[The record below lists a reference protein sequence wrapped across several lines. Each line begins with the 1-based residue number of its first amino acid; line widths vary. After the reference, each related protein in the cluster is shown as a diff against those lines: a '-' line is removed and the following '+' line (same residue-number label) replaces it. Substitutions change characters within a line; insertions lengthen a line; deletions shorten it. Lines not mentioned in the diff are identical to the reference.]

1 MPNDDRFTDTISRNT
16 SVQSAIERFDQRK
29 PMIMQ
34 SRPPR
39 STKTSPEATTTTV
52 IKYDSDPRRLPL
64 HPVPLPRKTSSP
76 PGTDA
81 TYAVP
86 EKLPNRAERAK
97 SIPPNSD
104 AIRPARDDHLFHP
117 MRALSQPAFRPNHFG
132 AAITGVY
139 QQTLNASI
147 HGSEDDGY
155 GDELDMS
162 PPRKGSDASED
173 ETEQI
178 SPASQLPTIP
188 AYTGQKLDPEEIF
201 TKHERI
207 GRGSF
212 GEVYKGID
220 RRTSQV
226 VAIKIIDLEQA
237 EDEIEDIQQEIQVL
251 SQCDSPYVTKYYGS
265 YLKGSKLWIIM
276 EYLGGGSALD
286 LTKSGR
292 LDENHI
298 AVILREILKGLDYL
312 HSERKIH
319 RDIKAA
325 NVLVSEQGDVKVA
338 DFGVAGQLT
347 ETVKKRITFV
357 GSPFWMAPELIKQAS
372 YDYKADIWSLGITA
386 IELAQGE
393 PPHSDLHPM
402 RVLFLIP
409 KNPPP
414 QLTGP
419 QWSRTFK
426 DFVELCLNK
435 DPDNRP
441 SASSLLKHPFIKKAK
456 KNGIL
461 VELIE
466 RAREYR
472 SRTGVSSDSD
482 LDEDS
487 DGGGGSNSWDYPT
500 VRGATNDRTEVRRDD
515 RDETVRQRDR
525 PVRPG
530 IGMER
535 TQVSVN
541 NDDDHSPG
549 GTIVRSNA
557 TVLAV
562 ADQLRASSLNSSTNG
577 ANGGGAGR
585 VPTTYAPTT
594 ITVASP
600 PSSPNFSQRPAQH
613 THSPSSSSSRA
624 QERPRAPST
633 NTRNHHASSFHPMEN
648 GGREYGGSG
657 GRSNRLET
665 ERDRQTGSGGRNGF
679 PSSVH
684 VPAHHERAPSPRRR
698 MPGALEYSLLP
709 ALEGMS
715 RTRHA
720 TAELDALANAFRH
733 AEEVCPGIC
742 NELVEEILTRLSHPQ
757 VNQSDLRR
765 AVQRLT
771 TRQS

>member
-1 MPNDDRFTDTISRNT
+1 MLEDHRFTDTISRNT

-29 PMIMQ
+29 PMMVQ
-34 SRPPR
+34 NRPK
-39 STKTSPEATTTTV
+39 SSKTPSPEGTANIQQYNHQSGSTLL
-52 IKYDSDPRRLPL
+52 SP
-64 HPVPLPRKTSSP
+64 PVPLPRKVSSP
-76 PGTDA
+76 SASP
-81 TYAVP
+81 P
-86 EKLPNRAERAK
+86 RADLTPSGGPSEPDRK
-97 SIPPNSD
+97 QRSRSIPLSTD
-104 AIRPARDDHLFHP
+104 VLLHSRDDVLYHQMKFTNLP
-117 MRALSQPAFRPNHFG
+117 FRPSNYG
-132 AAITGVY
+132 AGITGVY
-139 QQTLNASI
+139 QQTVNTTS
-147 HGSEDDGY
+147 SEDDGY
-155 GDELDMS
+155 GDEIDGASVGQELAVTSEFPADMLM
-162 PPRKGSDASED
+162 K
-173 ETEQI
+173 
-178 SPASQLPTIP
+178 
-188 AYTGQKLDPEEIF
+188 QKLDPEEIF

-286 LTKSGR
+286 LTKSGK
-292 LDENHI
+292 LDESHI

-419 QWSRTFK
+419 QWSRVFK

-441 SASSLLKHPFIKKAK
+441 SANALLKHPFIKKAK

-487 DGGGGSNSWDYPT
+487 DGGGGTNAWDYPT
-500 VRGATNDRTEVRRDD
+500 VRGTASEKIDANQ

-525 PVRPG
+525 QLRPALS
-530 IGMER
+530 ER

-541 NDDDHSPG
+541 DDDDLSPG
-549 GTIVRSNA
+549 GTIVRSSA

-562 ADQLRASSLNSSTNG
+562 ADQLRGTSLTSST
-577 ANGGGAGR
+577 ANGNGGSGGR
-585 VPTTYAPTT
+585 TTAAFQPTT

-600 PSSPNFSQRPAQH
+600 PSSPNFPHRQQH
-613 THSPSSSSSRA
+613 HHAHSPSSSGSRVHTHDRQRSSG
-624 QERPRAPST
+624 SGG
-633 NTRNHHASSFHPMEN
+633 RNHHASSYLPMEN
-648 GGREYGGSG
+648 GAREYGGSG
-657 GRSNRLET
+657 GRSHRHEV
-665 ERDRQTGSGGRNGF
+665 ERERQTGSGGRNGYTNA
-679 PSSVH
+679 VH
-684 VPAHHERAPSPRRR
+684 VSTHHDRVPSPRRR
-698 MPGALEYSLLP
+698 VAGALEYSLLP

-720 TAELDALANAFRH
+720 TAELEALANAFRH

-742 NELVEEILTRLSHPQ
+742 NELVEEILTRLAHPQ
-757 VNQSDLRR
+757 VNQSDLGR

>member
-1 MPNDDRFTDTISRNT
+1 
-16 SVQSAIERFDQRK
+16 
-29 PMIMQ
+29 
-34 SRPPR
+34 
-39 STKTSPEATTTTV
+39 
-52 IKYDSDPRRLPL
+52 
-64 HPVPLPRKTSSP
+64 
-76 PGTDA
+76 
-81 TYAVP
+81 
-86 EKLPNRAERAK
+86 
-97 SIPPNSD
+97 
-104 AIRPARDDHLFHP
+104 
-117 MRALSQPAFRPNHFG
+117 
-132 AAITGVY
+132 
-139 QQTLNASI
+139 
-147 HGSEDDGY
+147 
-155 GDELDMS
+155 
-162 PPRKGSDASED
+162 
-173 ETEQI
+173 
-178 SPASQLPTIP
+178 
-188 AYTGQKLDPEEIF
+188 KLDPEEIF

-414 QLTGP
+414 QLSGP
-419 QWSRTFK
+419 QWSRSFK

-500 VRGATNDRTEVRRDD
+500 VRGPASDRTEGRRDD

-525 PVRPG
+525 PVRPS
-530 IGMER
+530 IAER

-541 NDDDHSPG
+541 DDYDNSPG

-562 ADQLRASSLNSSTNG
+562 ADQLRGTSLTSSVSS
-577 ANGGGAGR
+577 ANGGSAGR
-585 VPTTYAPTT
+585 VSNTYAPTT

-600 PSSPNFSQRPAQH
+600 PSSPNLPRRAPQH

-624 QERPRAPST
+624 QDRQRPSAPNARS
-633 NTRNHHASSFHPMEN
+633 HHPSSFHAMEN

-657 GRSNRLET
+657 GRSNRLEA
-665 ERDRQTGSGGRNGF
+665 ERERQTGSGGRNGY

-684 VPAHHERAPSPRRR
+684 VSAHHERAPSPRRR
-698 MPGALEYSLLP
+698 TPGALEYSLLP

>member
-1 MPNDDRFTDTISRNT
+1 MR
-16 SVQSAIERFDQRK
+16 SA
-29 PMIMQ
+29 
-34 SRPPR
+34 
-39 STKTSPEATTTTV
+39 V
-52 IKYDSDPRRLPL
+52 INL
-64 HPVPLPRKTSSP
+64 
-76 PGTDA
+76 
-81 TYAVP
+81 
-86 EKLPNRAERAK
+86 
-97 SIPPNSD
+97 
-104 AIRPARDDHLFHP
+104 
-117 MRALSQPAFRPNHFG
+117 
-132 AAITGVY
+132 
-139 QQTLNASI
+139 LNL
-147 HGSEDDGY
+147 E
-155 GDELDMS
+155 
-162 PPRKGSDASED
+162 
-173 ETEQI
+173 
-178 SPASQLPTIP
+178 
-188 AYTGQKLDPEEIF
+188 KLDPEEIF

-286 LTKSGR
+286 LTKSGK
-292 LDENHI
+292 LDESHI

-419 QWSRTFK
+419 QWSRVFK

-441 SASSLLKHPFIKKAK
+441 SANALLKHPFIKKAK

-487 DGGGGSNSWDYPT
+487 DGGGGTNAWDYPT
-500 VRGATNDRTEVRRDD
+500 VRGAANERIDANQ

-525 PVRPG
+525 QPRPAVSD
-530 IGMER
+530 R
-535 TQVSVN
+535 THVSVN
-541 NDDDHSPG
+541 DDDDLSPG

-562 ADQLRASSLNSSTNG
+562 ADQLRGTSLSTSS
-577 ANGGGAGR
+577 ANGNGGNGGR
-585 VPTTYAPTT
+585 TNTAFAATT

-600 PSSPNFSQRPAQH
+600 PASPNLPHRQQH
-613 THSPSSSSSRA
+613 QHAHSPSSSASRGHTHDRQRSSGSSGR
-624 QERPRAPST
+624 S
-633 NTRNHHASSFHPMEN
+633 HHASAYHPMEN
-648 GGREYGGSG
+648 GAREYGGSG
-657 GRSNRLET
+657 GRVHRHEV
-665 ERDRQTGSGGRNGF
+665 ERERQAGSGGRNGYTNA
-679 PSSVH
+679 VH
-684 VPAHHERAPSPRRR
+684 VPSHHDRVPSPRRR
-698 MPGALEYSLLP
+698 VAGALEYSLLP

-742 NELVEEILTRLSHPQ
+742 NELVEEILTRLAHPQ
-757 VNQSDLRR
+757 VNQSDLGR

-771 TRQS
+771 T

>member
-1 MPNDDRFTDTISRNT
+1 MDTPS
-16 SVQSAIERFDQRK
+16 SVLLIQNF
-29 PMIMQ
+29 
-34 SRPPR
+34 
-39 STKTSPEATTTTV
+39 
-52 IKYDSDPRRLPL
+52 L
-64 HPVPLPRKTSSP
+64 
-76 PGTDA
+76 
-81 TYAVP
+81 
-86 EKLPNRAERAK
+86 
-97 SIPPNSD
+97 
-104 AIRPARDDHLFHP
+104 
-117 MRALSQPAFRPNHFG
+117 
-132 AAITGVY
+132 
-139 QQTLNASI
+139 
-147 HGSEDDGY
+147 
-155 GDELDMS
+155 
-162 PPRKGSDASED
+162 
-173 ETEQI
+173 
-178 SPASQLPTIP
+178 
-188 AYTGQKLDPEEIF
+188 QKLDPEEIF

-237 EDEIEDIQQEIQVL
+237 EDEIEDIQQEIQ
-251 SQCDSPYVTKYYGS
+251 
-265 YLKGSKLWIIM
+265 GSKLWIIM

-286 LTKSGR
+286 LTKSGK
-292 LDENHI
+292 LDESHI

-419 QWSRTFK
+419 QWSRVFK

-441 SASSLLKHPFIKKAK
+441 SASNLLRHPFIKKAK

-466 RAREYR
+466 RAKEYR
-472 SRTGVSSDSD
+472 TRTGVSSDSD

-487 DGGGGSNSWDYPT
+487 DGGGGTNSWDYPT
-500 VRGATNDRTEVRRDD
+500 VRGGPANERVDAAQ
-515 RDETVRQRDR
+515 RDETVTQRNR
-525 PVRPG
+525 PSRPG
-530 IGMER
+530 LAGR
-535 TQVSVN
+535 LADSV
-541 NDDDHSPG
+541 DDSSPG
-549 GTIVRSNA
+549 NTIVKSNA

-562 ADQLRASSLNSSTNG
+562 AEQLRGTALGSAGINDSSSGL
-577 ANGGGAGR
+577 GR
-585 VPTTYAPTT
+585 VSASYAPTT

-600 PSSPNFSQRPAQH
+600 LGSPNLNQNSRQH
-613 THSPSSSSSRA
+613 THSPSSSSHT
-624 QERPRAPST
+624 QD
-633 NTRNHHASSFHPMEN
+633 RNQSSGSGGRIHHVSSFQPVEN

-657 GRSNRLET
+657 GRSNR
-665 ERDRQTGSGGRNGF
+665 R
-679 PSSVH
+679 
-684 VPAHHERAPSPRRR
+684 
-698 MPGALEYSLLP
+698 
-709 ALEGMS
+709 
-715 RTRHA
+715 
-720 TAELDALANAFRH
+720 
-733 AEEVCPGIC
+733 EVCCCYNIHFIVSEP
-742 NELVEEILTRLSHPQ
+742 
-757 VNQSDLRR
+757 LR
-765 AVQRLT
+765 
-771 TRQS
+771 